1 MSKIAVIYYSAT
13 GHVHKLAEALA
24 NGAADAGAE
33 VRLRRVAELA
43 PEEVIR
49 GQDAWH
55 EHYVAASGSVREV
68 EPEDLEWADGFAF
81 GTPTRYG
88 LPAAQLKEFIDQ
100 TGPLWIKGA
109 LANKVATSFT
119 SAANRHG
126 GQESTL
132 LALNNIFYHWGSVI
146 VPPGYTH
153 PVQYAAGGN
162 PYGTS
167 YPSGLDGDPSVTA
180 EALTAAHYQGYRLA
194 QYANLLVAGQDSVPP
209 RPNGSPSSSEHKD
222 DSSSDPAR
230 PLVRARSNPLDPEPY
245 SPPPPSKWTGQATS
259 GSPRPAA

>member
-1 MSKIAVIYYSAT
+1 MSKIAVIYYSST
-13 GHVHKLAEALA
+13 GHVHKLADALA

-43 PEEVIR
+43 PEEMIR
-49 GQDAWH
+49 RQDAWH
-55 EHYVAASGSVREV
+55 EHYAATVDVVKEAQL
-68 EPEDLEWADGFAF
+68 EDLEWAHGFAL

-100 TGPLWIKGA
+100 TGPLWVQGQ

-132 LALNNIFYHWGSVI
+132 LALNNIFYHWGSLI
-146 VPPGYTH
+146 VPPGYTNQ
-153 PVQYAAGGN
+153 VQYEAGGN

-167 YPSGLDGDPSVTA
+167 YESGLEGELSVSG
-180 EALTAAHYQGYRLA
+180 EALTAAHYQGFRLA
-194 QYANLLVAGQDSVPP
+194 QYASRLVSGAVRLEAHHDGAERDPVGLSYDPP
-209 RPNGSPSSSEHKD
+209 HSS
-222 DSSSDPAR
+222 AF
-230 PLVRARSNPLDPEPY
+230 
-245 SPPPPSKWTGQATS
+245 G
-259 GSPRPAA
+259 

>member
-24 NGAADAGAE
+24 TGASDAGAD

-43 PEEVIR
+43 PEKVIR
-49 GQDAWH
+49 HQDAWH
-55 EHYVAASGSVREV
+55 EHHEATADVV
-68 EPEDLEWADGFAF
+68 EKAKLEDLEWADGFAL

-100 TGPLWIKGA
+100 TGPLWAGGH
-109 LANKVATSFT
+109 LSNKVATSFT
-119 SAANRHG
+119 SSANPHG

-132 LALNNIFYHWGSVI
+132 LALNNIFYHWGSLI

-153 PVQYAAGGN
+153 EVLYAAGGN

-167 YPSGLDGDPSVTA
+167 YASGLEGDQAVSR
-180 EALTAAHYQGYRLA
+180 EALTAAHYQGHRLA
-194 QYANLLVAGQDSVPP
+194 QYASRLVARTNDAADGRDRLP
-209 RPNGSPSSSEHKD
+209 RSA
-222 DSSSDPAR
+222 DP
-230 PLVRARSNPLDPEPY
+230 LSLDPYDPPHRVSFRWQAAHA
-245 SPPPPSKWTGQATS
+245 SP
-259 GSPRPAA
+259 